1 MKITG
6 FKGFKFPPPQISRS
20 QISKEEFGTFLKN
33 EIKRV
38 DSLQKEAISRL
49 EDFATGKSRD
59 LVDLTFSL
67 TQAELSFKLLLRVRN
82 KALEAYQE
90 IMRMQI

>member
-6 FKGFKFPPPQISRS
+6 FKGFKFPLPQNSKS
-20 QISKEEFGTFLKN
+20 QISKKEFGTFLKN

-49 EDFATGKSRD
+49 EDFATGKSQD

-67 TQAELSFKLLLRVRN
+67 IQAELSFKLLLRVRN
-82 KALEAYQE
+82 KVLEAYQE